1 MKKFLLAVV
10 VLFSYI
16 YAKDNYVFDAQR
28 IKKVFCG
35 WELTKE
41 EIDKNHFLKVYNK
54 QKDIYIDISDYEK
67 GDTPKIAEKRF
78 YQQSLKEKYQ
88 FIRKNEESKEILG
101 QISNEFAR
109 NYRRE
114 LVRKN
119 QLFFDKVKM
128 SIVSSNGTSKDYLE
142 TLELVKEAITPNAP
156 IKKRQ
161 CLGELKYY
169 KLEDFFDIKE
179 LEKNI
184 KQISSTGKFEKVR
197 EEVYESTTLMDEYAY
212 LLDKGGKLQRG
223 IALINNKNFSK
234 EVIAKQWEKSV
245 MLNNIQDQNE
255 LKPKYLGED
264 KLSEKYFG
272 VSAQTHAFTG
282 YKQMGAMA
290 YQSVIITDNYT
301 IVLHYY
307 MLQGNKEAMQRDYEN
322 LLQAVYL
329 SLKT

>member
-1 MKKFLLAVV
+1 MQKFLLAAV

-142 TLELVKEAITPNAP
+142 TLELIKEAITPNAP

-197 EEVYESTTLMDEYAY
+197 EAVYESTTLMDEYAY

-272 VSAQTHAFTG
+272 VSAQTHALTG